1 MNNQTNK
8 TGKLIII
15 SAPSGAG
22 KTTLVKALCEPDPK
36 ILVSVSH
43 TTRPKRDGETEGIA
57 YFFTDENSYTA
68 MVDNNQF
75 LEHAKVFDHYY
86 GTSKSWVESRL
97 NEGYDVILEIDWQ
110 GAALIRPL
118 MPECVSIFILPPSV
132 EALESRLTGREGFD
146 GNATIQRRMP
156 DAINEISHYDEYDYS
171 VINDEFSQ
179 ALSELQDI
187 VAALRENR
195 QIQQEDLSQ
204 FVADLIAET

>member
-22 KTTLVKALCEPDPK
+22 KTTLVKALCESDPK
-36 ILVSVSH
+36 ILVSISY
-43 TTRPKRDGETEGIA
+43 TTRSIRDGETEGIA
-57 YFFTDENSYTA
+57 YFFTDENSFKA
-68 MVDNNQF
+68 MADNNQF
-75 LEHAKVFDHYY
+75 LEYAKVFDNYY
-86 GTSKSWVESRL
+86 GTYKSWVESRL

-118 MPECVSIFILPPSV
+118 MPDCVSIFILPPSI
-132 EALESRLTGREGFD
+132 ETLEFRLTGRDEND
-146 GNATIQRRMP
+146 TSTIQRRMR
-156 DAINEISHYDEYDYS
+156 DTISEISHHDEYDIL

-179 ALSELQDI
+179 ALSRLQDI

-204 FVADLIAET
+204 FVADLMAET